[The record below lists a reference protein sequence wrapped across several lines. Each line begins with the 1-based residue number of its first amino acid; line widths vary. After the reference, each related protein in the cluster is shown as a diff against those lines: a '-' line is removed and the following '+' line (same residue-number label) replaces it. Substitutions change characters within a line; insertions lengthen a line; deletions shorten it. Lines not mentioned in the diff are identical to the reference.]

1 LCLLFILIIITS
13 EKMRIESYRISSLRL
28 AILLACCCY
37 LLPESNGFSSSLPL
51 SLTSRWQKC
60 PNNPGQSV
68 SPTSRHG
75 RFGNNGSTHAALSVL
90 FSSAVP
96 LPSSSPTTSRKENK
110 PDEQRRDHHRNQN
123 RKPSQGKSKGR
134 IIRSMFHTAKD
145 MERQGR
151 WAEALG
157 MYEKILRKE
166 PNDAHTH
173 LALARLEARRELK
186 SRLHSPSRNLTI
198 NNTAT
203 TVYHIMPTSNA
214 QRAFEKGIEACP
226 KSVHLWQAWA
236 VFEESCGNVD
246 RARELFQQALHIDAD
261 NPFAC
266 HAYGLL
272 EKKLGNKTKARQ
284 LFEQALEK
292 KSTAALVC
300 SLGELLIANNDYK
313 LTRDLYVRHVLRL
326 ETEREK
332 TEVYLACA
340 WLEERYFNDYR
351 RALEL
356 IELALVYSPGS
367 SLVNVALARLEG
379 RIQKRKG
386 KWTGKDATRKRLANA
401 CIDIEKGHQRPSDPN
416 DGRLFNTWANIE
428 VKSRRYSAAQK
439 ILKKGMQMHPNDHS
453 LFQAAGKVEERIG
466 NYAGA
471 RNFYSTSLLMEPS
484 APTLVAYSLLEL
496 RNPDSGQVNYTLVK
510 GLFEEALMLDPR
522 HGPAYNAY
530 GNAEF
535 HRGHYDEARA
545 IFERGVRAE
554 CFDVASVYHGY
565 GKFELSLGNVETSR
579 DILKLG
585 LEGVRRNDVSTDSP
599 HRERAKFLY
608 HTLGMLEL
616 NSNRPSDAQ
625 AVFQE
630 GINRCGNSS
639 QLLLGSALCEVK
651 LGKEDAARVL
661 FERSIL
667 TDKKHAQAW
676 QAWGVME
683 TRAGNFK
690 TAATLFKCGIRSTP
704 THGALWHGYGKN
716 NVAWYCVCRRLY
728 NIILTLFF
736 LQPHWKRNVETF
748 EVLVRC
754 MPAE

>member
-1 LCLLFILIIITS
+1 
-13 EKMRIESYRISSLRL
+13 
-28 AILLACCCY
+28 
-37 LLPESNGFSSSLPL
+37 
-51 SLTSRWQKC
+51 
-60 PNNPGQSV
+60 
-68 SPTSRHG
+68 
-75 RFGNNGSTHAALSVL
+75 
-90 FSSAVP
+90 
-96 LPSSSPTTSRKENK
+96 
-110 PDEQRRDHHRNQN
+110 
-123 RKPSQGKSKGR
+123 
-134 IIRSMFHTAKD
+134 MFHTAKD

-157 MYEKILRKE
+157 MYEKILRKD
-166 PNDAHTH
+166 PSDAHTH

-186 SRLHSPSRNLTI
+186 SRLHAPSRNT
-198 NNTAT
+198 NT
-203 TVYHIMPTSNA
+203 TVDHIMPTSKA
-214 QRAFEKGIEACP
+214 QRAFEKGTVACP

-246 RARELFQQALHIDAD
+246 RARELFQQALNIDEH

-266 HAYGLL
+266 HAYGLM
-272 EKKLGNKTKARQ
+272 EKKLGNTTKARQ

-300 SLGELLIANNDYK
+300 SLGELLIANDDFK
-313 LTRDLYVRHVLRL
+313 LTRDLYVRHLLRL
-326 ETEREK
+326 ETEREN
-332 TEVYLACA
+332 TEVYLASA

-356 IELALVYSPGS
+356 IELALAYSPGS
-367 SLVNVALARLEG
+367 SLANVALARLEG

-386 KWTGKDATRKRLANA
+386 KWTGRDATRRRVANA
-401 CIDIEKGHQRPSDPN
+401 CIDIEKGLRRPSDPN

-428 VKSRRYSAAQK
+428 VKSSRYSAARK

-453 LFQAAGKVEERIG
+453 LLQAAGKVEERLG
-466 NYAGA
+466 NFAGA
-471 RNFYSTSLLMEPS
+471 RNFYSRSLVMEPS
-484 APTLVAYSLLEL
+484 APTLVAYALLEM
-496 RNPDSGQVNYTLVK
+496 RDPESGQVNHTRVN
-510 GLFEEALMLDPR
+510 GLFEEALLMDPR

-535 HRGHYDEARA
+535 HRGHNDEARA

-565 GKFELSLGNVETSR
+565 GKIELSLGNVETAR
-579 DILKLG
+579 DILRRG
-585 LEGVRRNDVSTDSP
+585 LEEVRRNDVSTDSP
-599 HRERAKFLY
+599 HRERAKFLC

-616 NSNRPSDAQ
+616 NSNRPSDGL

-630 GINRCGNSS
+630 GISRCGNSS

-661 FERSIL
+661 FERAVLS
-667 TDKKHAQAW
+667 DKKHAQAW

-683 TRAGNFK
+683 TRAGNYNA
-690 TAATLFKCGIRSTP
+690 AATLFKCGIKSTP

-716 NVAWYCVCRRLY
+716 NVEGYWVSRRSY
-728 NIILTLFF
+728 SI
-736 LQPHWKRNVETF
+736 V
-748 EVLVRC
+748 
-754 MPAE
+754 

>member
-1 LCLLFILIIITS
+1 
-13 EKMRIESYRISSLRL
+13 
-28 AILLACCCY
+28 
-37 LLPESNGFSSSLPL
+37 
-51 SLTSRWQKC
+51 
-60 PNNPGQSV
+60 
-68 SPTSRHG
+68 
-75 RFGNNGSTHAALSVL
+75 
-90 FSSAVP
+90 VP

-110 PDEQRRDHHRNQN
+110 PDGQRHHHQN
-123 RKPSQGKSKGR
+123 NKPSQGKSKGR

-151 WAEALG
+151 WTEALG
-157 MYEKILRKE
+157 MYEKILRKD

-186 SRLHSPSRNLTI
+186 SRLHSPSSN
-198 NNTAT
+198 T
-203 TVYHIMPTSNA
+203 TVDHIMPTSNA
-214 QRAFEKGIEACP
+214 QRAFEKGTEACP
-226 KSVHLWQAWA
+226 QSVHLWQAWA
-236 VFEESCGNVD
+236 VFEESFGNVD
-246 RARELFQQALHIDAD
+246 RARELFLQALKIDAD

-266 HAYGLL
+266 HAYGLM
-272 EKKLGNKTKARQ
+272 EKKLGNTNKARQ

-300 SLGELLIANNDYK
+300 SLGELLIANKDFK
-313 LTRDLYVRHVLRL
+313 FARDLYVRHILRL
-326 ETEREK
+326 QTEREK
-332 TEVYLACA
+332 TEVYLASA
-340 WLEERYFNDYR
+340 WLEERYFNDYP
-351 RALEL
+351 RALAL
-356 IELALVYSPGS
+356 IQLALAYSPGS

-401 CIDIEKGHQRPSDPN
+401 CIDIEKGHQTPSDPN

-428 VKSRRYSAAQK
+428 VKSRRYSAARK
-439 ILKKGMQMHPNDHS
+439 ILKKGMEMHPNDHS
-453 LFQAAGKVEERIG
+453 LFQAAGKVEERVG
-466 NYAGA
+466 NYADA
-471 RNFYSTSLLMEPS
+471 RNFYSRSLVMEPS

-496 RNPDSGQVNYTLVK
+496 RYPKSGQVNHTLVK
-510 GLFEEALMLDPR
+510 GLFEEALLLDPR

-535 HRGHYDEARA
+535 QRGDFDEARA

-579 DILKLG
+579 DILKRG

-599 HRERAKFLY
+599 HRERAKYLY

-616 NSNRPSDAQ
+616 NSNRPSDAL
-625 AVFQE
+625 AVLQE

-639 QLLLGSALCEVK
+639 QLLLASALCEVK

-683 TRAGNFK
+683 TRAGNYK

-716 NVAWYCVCRRLY
+716 NVEWYCVSRRLY
-728 NIILTLFF
+728 CIILTLLF
-736 LQPHWKRNVETF
+736 LQPHWRRSVETF

-754 MPAE
+754 LPAE